1 MMDLSWVLGR
11 ARVSFTNCAK
21 PVTIV
26 TRSGQSVPLPE
37 LIKDVT
43 PPCHLNPLLFN
54 GHLQTAYTVVK
65 GVDIPVVYKRKVF
78 ASNNPAVPGTFAV
91 DFVHRIAS
99 NDVDSTLPPRT
110 TYFTDQEFGE
120 IGSNDSKPM
129 LVTLHGLAGGSN
141 EIYLRHVLAPLT
153 TEEGGW
159 EACVVNSRG
168 CAMSKITSNVLYNA
182 RATWDVRQ
190 VVTWLREKFP
200 NRPLFGIGFSLGA
213 NILTNY
219 LGEEAEHCQLKAAVV
234 CSNPWNLDVSSEV
247 LKNSWM
253 GLHVYQ
259 KAMGSSMRRLFDRH
273 AEEIAKNPN
282 IDDEEV
288 RNCTYLYEFDR
299 AVQCG
304 SWGYPTERAYY
315 RDASSCDSMLA
326 IKIPFLAINAEDDP
340 ISVKEAIPFGE
351 FKQNPYAVLCSTS
364 LGGHLSWFQSNGDRW
379 FAKASVAF
387 LKKMA
392 EDADFDATK
401 SLNAQNANGSVGGR
415 GKPFV
420 FEPLRRKLHIPKDHA
435 E

>member
-1 MMDLSWVLGR
+1 MVDLSWILGR
-11 ARVSFTNCAK
+11 ARVSFTNCAT
-21 PVTIV
+21 PVTIA
-26 TRSGQSVPLPE
+26 TKSGQSIPLPD
-37 LIKDVT
+37 LVKDVT

-65 GVDIPVVYKRKVF
+65 GVDIPVVYKRKIF
-78 ASNNPAVPGTFAV
+78 TSNNPAVPGSFAV
-91 DFVHRIAS
+91 DFVHRITS
-99 NDVDSTLPPRT
+99 DEVDPTLPPRT
-110 TYFTDQEFGE
+110 TYFTEQQFGE
-120 IGSNDSKPM
+120 IGSDDSKPM

-141 EIYLRHVLAPLT
+141 EIYLRHVLAPMT

-190 VVTWLREKFP
+190 VVSWLREKFP

-213 NILTNY
+213 NIITNY
-219 LGEEAEHCQLKAAVV
+219 IGEEGENCQFKAAVV
-234 CSNPWNLDVSSEV
+234 CSNPWNLDVSSQA
-247 LKNSWM
+247 LKNSFL

-259 KAMGSSMRRLFDRH
+259 RAMGNSMRRLFERH
-273 AEEIAKNPN
+273 AEAIAKNPN
-282 IDDEEV
+282 IDEEEV
-288 RNCTYLYEFDR
+288 KRCIYLYEFDR

-304 SWGYPTERAYY
+304 SWGYPTENAYY

-340 ISVKEAIPFGE
+340 ISVKEAIPFDE

-379 FAKASVAF
+379 FAKAAVAF

-392 EDADFDATK
+392 DDADFDATEK
-401 SLNAQNANGSVGGR
+401 ANTRNANGVAER
-415 GKPFV
+415 RDRAFV
-420 FEPLRRKLHIPKDHA
+420 FEPMRRKLHIPKDHA